1 MKLDNWMDTF
11 DAYAE
16 EVYQHMINEKHSN
29 ALKYGKIAI
38 DLQSEENGNY
48 YRLRIIFWDDMVYA
62 DWMRNGVVIFC
73 EPISNKKSYN
83 ERIELSN
90 WNLT

>member
-1 MKLDNWMDTF
+1 MDVF

-16 EVYQHMINEKHSN
+16 EVYQHMINEKHFN

-48 YRLRIIFWDDMVYA
+48 YHLRIILWDDMVYA
-62 DWMRNGVVIFC
+62 DWMRNGIVIFC
-73 EPISNKKSYN
+73 EPISDKKSYN

>member
-1 MKLDNWMDTF
+1 MDIF

-16 EVYQHMINEKHSN
+16 EVYQRMIAEKHSN
-29 ALKYGKIAI
+29 VLKYGKIAI

-48 YRLRIIFWDDMVYA
+48 YRLRIILWDDIVYV

-73 EPISNKKSYN
+73 EPISDKKHYDK
-83 ERIELSN
+83 RIEMSN
-90 WNLT
+90 GI

>member
-1 MKLDNWMDTF
+1 MDTF
-11 DAYAE
+11 DAYTE
-16 EVYQHMINEKHSN
+16 EIYQHMINEKHSN

-48 YRLRIIFWDDMVYA
+48 YRLRIILWDNMVYA

-73 EPISNKKSYN
+73 EPISDKKSYN

>member
-1 MKLDNWMDTF
+1 MDNWVDTF

-48 YRLRIIFWDDMVYA
+48 YRLRIILWDDMVYA
-62 DWMRNGVVIFC
+62 DWMRNGIVIFC
-73 EPISNKKSYN
+73 EPISDKKSYN

>member
-1 MKLDNWMDTF
+1 MDTF
-11 DAYAE
+11 DAHAE

-48 YRLRIIFWDDMVYA
+48 YRLRIILWDDMVYA
-62 DWMRNGVVIFC
+62 DWMRNGIVIFC
-73 EPISNKKSYN
+73 ESISDKKSYN

>member
-1 MKLDNWMDTF
+1 MDTF
-11 DAYAE
+11 NKYVDE
-16 EVYQHMINEKHSN
+16 TYQRMVVEKHFN

-48 YRLRIIFWDDMVYA
+48 YRLRIIHWEDMVYA

-73 EPISNKKSYN
+73 EPISDKKNYD
-83 ERIELSN
+83 ERIEMSN
-90 WNLT
+90 GI

>member
-1 MKLDNWMDTF
+1 MDIF

-16 EVYQHMINEKHSN
+16 EVYQHMVNEKHSN

-48 YRLRIIFWDDMVYA
+48 YRLRIILWDDMVYA
-62 DWMRNGVVIFC
+62 DWMRNGIVIFC
-73 EPISNKKSYN
+73 ESISDKKSYN

>member
-1 MKLDNWMDTF
+1 MDMF

-16 EVYQHMINEKHSN
+16 EAYQHMIAEKHSD

-48 YRLRIIFWDDMVYA
+48 YRLRMILWDDMVYA

-73 EPISNKKSYN
+73 EPISDKRNYDK
-83 ERIELSN
+83 RIEMSN
-90 WNLT
+90 GI

>member
-1 MKLDNWMDTF
+1 MDTF

-48 YRLRIIFWDDMVYA
+48 YRLRIILWDDMVYA
-62 DWMRNGVVIFC
+62 DWMRTGVVIFC
-73 EPISNKKSYN
+73 EPISDKKSYN

>member
-1 MKLDNWMDTF
+1 MDIF

-16 EVYQHMINEKHSN
+16 EVYQHMIAEEHSN

-38 DLQSEENGNY
+38 DLQSEENGNH
-48 YRLRIIFWDDMVYA
+48 YRLRIILWDDMVYV

-73 EPISNKKSYN
+73 EPISDKKHYDK
-83 ERIELSN
+83 RIEMSN
-90 WNLT
+90 GI

>member
-1 MKLDNWMDTF
+1 MDTF

-29 ALKYGKIAI
+29 VLKYGKIAI

-48 YRLRIIFWDDMVYA
+48 YRLRIILWDDMVYA
-62 DWMRNGVVIFC
+62 DWMRNGIVIFC
-73 EPISNKKSYN
+73 EPISDKKSYN

>member
-1 MKLDNWMDTF
+1 MDTF

-48 YRLRIIFWDDMVYA
+48 YRLRIILWDDMVYV
-62 DWMRNGVVIFC
+62 DWMRNGIVIFC
-73 EPISNKKSYN
+73 EPISDKKSYN

>member
-1 MKLDNWMDTF
+1 MDIF

-16 EVYQHMINEKHSN
+16 EVYQHMIVEKQFN

-48 YRLRIIFWDDMVYA
+48 YHLRIILWDDIVYA
-62 DWMRNGVVIFC
+62 DWMRNGIVIFC
-73 EPISNKKSYN
+73 EPISDKKSYN

>member
-1 MKLDNWMDTF
+1 MDLF

-16 EVYQHMINEKHSN
+16 EVYQHMIIEKHSN

-38 DLQSEENGNY
+38 DLQSEENRNY
-48 YRLRIIFWDDMVYA
+48 YRLRIILWDDMVYV

-73 EPISNKKSYN
+73 EPISDKKSYN
-83 ERIELSN
+83 ERIEKSN

>member
-1 MKLDNWMDTF
+1 MNTF

-48 YRLRIIFWDDMVYA
+48 YRLRIILWDDMVYA

-73 EPISNKKSYN
+73 EPISDKKSYN

>member
-1 MKLDNWMDTF
+1 MDVF

-48 YRLRIIFWDDMVYA
+48 YCLRIILWDDMVYA
-62 DWMRNGVVIFC
+62 DWMRNGIVIFC
-73 EPISNKKSYN
+73 EPISDKKSYN

>member
-1 MKLDNWMDTF
+1 MDTF

-16 EVYQHMINEKHSN
+16 EVYQHMINEKHFN

-48 YRLRIIFWDDMVYA
+48 YRLRIILWNDMVYA

-73 EPISNKKSYN
+73 EPVTDKRDYNK
-83 ERIELSN
+83 RIEMSN
-90 WNLT
+90 GRI

>member
-1 MKLDNWMDTF
+1 MDTF

-48 YRLRIIFWDDMVYA
+48 YRLRIILWDDIVYA

-73 EPISNKKSYN
+73 EPVTDKRTYN

>member
-1 MKLDNWMDTF
+1 MDLF

-16 EVYQHMINEKHSN
+16 EVYQHMIAEKHFN

-38 DLQSEENGNY
+38 DLQSEKNGNY
-48 YRLRIIFWDDMVYA
+48 YRLRIILWDDMVYV

-73 EPISNKKSYN
+73 EPISDKRNYDK
-83 ERIELSN
+83 RIEMSN
-90 WNLT
+90 GI

>member
-1 MKLDNWMDTF
+1 MDLF

-16 EVYQHMINEKHSN
+16 EVYQHMIIKKHSN

-48 YRLRIIFWDDMVYA
+48 YRLRIILWDDMVYA

-73 EPISNKKSYN
+73 EPISDKKSYN
-83 ERIELSN
+83 ERIEKSN

>member
-1 MKLDNWMDTF
+1 MDNWMDTF

-16 EVYQHMINEKHSN
+16 EIYQHMINEKHSN

-48 YRLRIIFWDDMVYA
+48 YRLRIILWDNMVYA

-73 EPISNKKSYN
+73 EPISDKKSYN

>member
-1 MKLDNWMDTF
+1 MDMF
-11 DAYAE
+11 DVYVE

-48 YRLRIIFWDDMVYA
+48 YRLRIILWDDMVYA
-62 DWMRNGVVIFC
+62 DWMRNGIVIFC
-73 EPISNKKSYN
+73 EPISDKKSYN

>member
-1 MKLDNWMDTF
+1 MDTL

-16 EVYQHMINEKHSN
+16 EVYQHMIAEKHSN

-38 DLQSEENGNY
+38 DSQSEENGNY
-48 YRLRIIFWDDMVYA
+48 YRLRIILWDDMVYV

-73 EPISNKKSYN
+73 EPISDKKSYN
-83 ERIELSN
+83 ERIEISN
-90 WNLT
+90 GI

>member
-1 MKLDNWMDTF
+1 MDTF

-48 YRLRIIFWDDMVYA
+48 YRLRIILWDDMVYA

-73 EPISNKKSYN
+73 EPVTDKRDYNKRIGMSNG
-83 ERIELSN
+83 RI
-90 WNLT
+90 

>member
-1 MKLDNWMDTF
+1 MDIF

-16 EVYQHMINEKHSN
+16 EVYQHMVNEKHSN

-48 YRLRIIFWDDMVYA
+48 YRLRIILWNDMVYA
-62 DWMRNGVVIFC
+62 DWMRNGIVIFC